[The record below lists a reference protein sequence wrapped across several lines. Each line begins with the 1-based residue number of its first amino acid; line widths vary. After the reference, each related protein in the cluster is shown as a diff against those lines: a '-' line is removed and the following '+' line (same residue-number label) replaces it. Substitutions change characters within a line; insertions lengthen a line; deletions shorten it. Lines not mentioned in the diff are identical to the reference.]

1 MPVNLDKMFKGWE
14 NDLVPEDFSLLSI
27 LKFRKTKDDFSFNK
41 KVEHTLVSKFV
52 SYVAENADE
61 NWKEA
66 AFILKRALSCQ
77 TQWESTNSFWS
88 NVELEKVEK
97 DEQLLNRKMDQAEIQ
112 FGLDQT
118 LAGNEAQ
125 VILNQIK
132 LGILSDRKNSKRK
145 PTNDD
150 TGKDDTDALTS
161 PIEKDEIDS
170 FFQSATKQSA
180 IMKRLK
186 LDEKNILNEEGELIS
201 YLHSQKAKKVTRVAS
216 KENTRKSKNASETST
231 RNNNSSEQSSSSDLG
246 PEGDEE
252 IKLDFTSIEK
262 ELLREQSNEWEV
274 GTINV
279 SQRFRK
285 YQIEILEKAKTDGIK
300 WCDFHEVLA
309 LSSVIVLNSPC
320 PYPDHIF
327 TIREWRTITRENPYV
342 ITEPVLPS
350 DVCFSLRNSLAE
362 FMEGKAPF
370 LSLGDSEIGRVVS
383 RIFNDICSSVPKV
396 APTKTSEDE
405 HCFKLLHPIIRPL
418 FFTDSREEYVIRLN
432 RTTSGSTTR
441 PDFSCLVNDIPIL
454 NSEIK
459 PSGFTPLQ
467 GQKDKL
473 KVQLRARKSIN
484 QLLRTKGGPDE
495 TVLLTNQGD
504 LVESHIMDLRYD
516 GLYRSWPFLT
526 TRLTKDKTTI
536 PLMESNIRHIKA
548 LEERICKIAE
558 DYNSRGC
565 QSETT
570 LPQIRYMRD
579 LPNSPQI
586 KKILNS

>member
-145 PTNDD
+145 ATNDD

-342 ITEPVLPS
+342 ITEPARPL
-350 DVCFSLRNSLAE
+350 
-362 FMEGKAPF
+362 F

-396 APTKTSEDE
+396 APAKTSEDE

>member
-1 MPVNLDKMFKGWE
+1 MFKGWE

-145 PTNDD
+145 ATNDD

-396 APTKTSEDE
+396 APAKTSEDE

>member
-1 MPVNLDKMFKGWE
+1 MERSRKQVHIHQPIVTENLTGTIATGTVNGGIVNGLPM
-14 NDLVPEDFSLLSI
+14 
-27 LKFRKTKDDFSFNK
+27 
-41 KVEHTLVSKFV
+41 
-52 SYVAENADE
+52 
-61 NWKEA
+61 
-66 AFILKRALSCQ
+66 
-77 TQWESTNSFWS
+77 STY
-88 NVELEKVEK
+88 
-97 DEQLLNRKMDQAEIQ
+97 EI
-112 FGLDQT
+112 
-118 LAGNEAQ
+118 A
-125 VILNQIK
+125 
-132 LGILSDRKNSKRK
+132 DRKNSKRK
-145 PTNDD
+145 VTNDD
-150 TGKDDTDALTS
+150 TDKDDTDASTS
-161 PIEKDEIDS
+161 PTKKDQIDS
-170 FFQSATKQSA
+170 FFQSSTEQNQTNAT
-180 IMKRLK
+180 IKRRK
-186 LDEKNILNEEGELIS
+186 SDEEDIPNEEDELTSYLYSQEVLNEGVELS
-201 YLHSQKAKKVTRVAS
+201 TCKKAKKATRVAS
-216 KENTRKSKNASETST
+216 KTNTRKSKKNASETST
-231 RNNNSSEQSSSSDLG
+231 RNNNEKSSSEQSSSSDLV
-246 PEGDEE
+246 PEDDEE

-285 YQIEILEKAKTDGIK
+285 YQIEVLEKAKTDGLK
-300 WCDFHEVLA
+300 WGDFHEVLA

-327 TIREWRTITRENPYV
+327 TTREWRTITRENRYV

-383 RIFNDICSSVPKV
+383 RIFNDMCSSVPKV

-405 HCFKLLHPIIRPL
+405 HCFKLLHPIIRPF

-432 RTTSGSTTR
+432 RTTSGTATR

-459 PSGFTPLQ
+459 PPGFTPLQ

-526 TRLTKDKTTI
+526 TRLIKDKTTI

-548 LEERICKIAE
+548 LEERISKIAE

-565 QSETT
+565 QSEITPLQT
-570 LPQIRYMRD
+570 RYMRD

-586 KKILNS
+586 KKILNI

>member
-1 MPVNLDKMFKGWE
+1 MYV
-14 NDLVPEDFSLLSI
+14 SL
-27 LKFRKTKDDFSFNK
+27 
-41 KVEHTLVSKFV
+41 
-52 SYVAENADE
+52 Y
-61 NWKEA
+61 
-66 AFILKRALSCQ
+66 
-77 TQWESTNSFWS
+77 
-88 NVELEKVEK
+88 
-97 DEQLLNRKMDQAEIQ
+97 
-112 FGLDQT
+112 
-118 LAGNEAQ
+118 
-125 VILNQIK
+125 
-132 LGILSDRKNSKRK
+132 GILWPNSW
-145 PTNDD
+145 
-150 TGKDDTDALTS
+150 
-161 PIEKDEIDS
+161 
-170 FFQSATKQSA
+170 
-180 IMKRLK
+180 
-186 LDEKNILNEEGELIS
+186 
-201 YLHSQKAKKVTRVAS
+201 KARP
-216 KENTRKSKNASETST
+216 
-231 RNNNSSEQSSSSDLG
+231 L
-246 PEGDEE
+246 
-252 IKLDFTSIEK
+252 
-262 ELLREQSNEWEV
+262 
-274 GTINV
+274 
-279 SQRFRK
+279 
-285 YQIEILEKAKTDGIK
+285 
-300 WCDFHEVLA
+300 
-309 LSSVIVLNSPC
+309 
-320 PYPDHIF
+320 
-327 TIREWRTITRENPYV
+327 
-342 ITEPVLPS
+342 
-350 DVCFSLRNSLAE
+350 
-362 FMEGKAPF
+362 F

-396 APTKTSEDE
+396 APAKTSEDE

-586 KKILNS
+586 KKILN